1 MGMLNARAMDIKN
14 HKWFENLAW
23 EELEARRMAA
33 PRKPKEADSAKRV
46 KEMIENEKK
55 TAGKTPKETPEELQ
69 ECEMVFADF

>member
-1 MGMLNARAMDIKN
+1 MG
-14 HKWFENLAW
+14 
-23 EELEARRMAA
+23 A
-33 PRKPKEADSAKRV
+33 PRKPKEADSSKRL

>member
-1 MGMLNARAMDIKN
+1 MSSPDNIYGIGCRMG
-14 HKWFENLAW
+14 
-23 EELEARRMAA
+23 A
-33 PRKPKEADSAKRV
+33 PRKPKEADSSKRL